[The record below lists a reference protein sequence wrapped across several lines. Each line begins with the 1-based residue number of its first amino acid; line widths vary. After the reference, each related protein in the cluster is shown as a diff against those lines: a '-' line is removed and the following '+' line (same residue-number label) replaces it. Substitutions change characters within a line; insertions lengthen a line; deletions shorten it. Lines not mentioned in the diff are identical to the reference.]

1 MLLARLHKFKFTGL
15 QVLKNERDS
24 AGLIARIRGWFP
36 DHELHIR
43 SGGKLRF
50 IRITSELQ
58 FRVVALTAFALTAW
72 LAVTLIMVALQVK
85 GASDRIALDNRER
98 EVNESEERVERYRDS
113 VDEQVARVERR
124 QQILDS
130 LVRRHFGD
138 LEIDESPAEEGESA
152 EASDES
158 SAAIPEAAAL
168 YQLEREQLAFAR
180 ALRAAVQARTVET
193 AEAIREFGFDPRT
206 MSRQAQGGPFIP
218 VRALAARAGGIDNE
232 IADLEIALNQLAVM
246 ELTLRA
252 IPSASPTRNIAMSS
266 PFGLRRDPFTG
277 SRAMHNGIDFRGAH
291 GTGILATG
299 PGRISFAGWKGGY
312 GRTIEIDHGAGVI
325 TRYAH
330 LSAIDVT
337 VGQAIERG
345 QRIGRMGSSGRSTA
359 THLHYEVRINGRAVN
374 PRPLLE
380 ADAHVLEIQSVAE
393 RRNGDSAR
401 AVERS

>member
-1 MLLARLHKFKFTGL
+1 MLLAQAHKFKFTGL

-24 AGLIARIRGWFP
+24 VGLIARVRGWFP

-58 FRVVALTAFALTAW
+58 FRVVAFAAFALTAW

-85 GASDRIALDNRER
+85 GASERIALDHRER
-98 EVNESEERVERYRDS
+98 EVNESAERVELYRDS
-113 VDEQVARVERR
+113 VDQQVARVERR

-130 LVRRHFGD
+130 LVRRHFGNLD
-138 LEIDESPAEEGESA
+138 TVDSQTEDG
-152 EASDES
+152 EASEADDES
-158 SAAIPEAAAL
+158 SSAIPEAAAL
-168 YQLEREQLAFAR
+168 VGIERDQLAFAR
-180 ALRAAVQARTVET
+180 ALREAVQARTAET
-193 AEAIREFGFDPRT
+193 ASAIREFGFDPRAL
-206 MSRQAQGGPFIP
+206 SRRAQGGPFMP
-218 VRALAARAGGIDNE
+218 VRALAARASGFDDE
-232 IADLEIALNQLAVM
+232 IAELEVALNRLAVM
-246 ELTLRA
+246 ELSLRA
-252 IPSASPTRNIAMSS
+252 IPSAQPILNVAMSS
-266 PFGLRRDPFTG
+266 PFGLRRDPFNG
-277 SRAMHNGIDFRGAH
+277 GRAMHSGIDFRGNH
-291 GTGILATG
+291 GMGILATG

-312 GRTIEIDHGAGVI
+312 GWTIEIDHGAGVI

-330 LSAIDVT
+330 LSGVDVT
-337 VGQAIERG
+337 VGQQIERG

-393 RRNGDSAR
+393 RRNGDSAG